1 MRDARSRL
9 LLARRSFLSRFGIGA
24 TAFGAAV
31 AGHTAEAGVQG
42 TPPSVPD
49 KGAWQPARHTQD
61 DWLDEMPGKHRLVFD
76 TTSAEGVAQALLF
89 ANNYLTANRNTYGL
103 EDADLA
109 VVICVRHRSGPFG
122 FTDAMWAKYGA
133 SLAQRSVFT
142 DPNTKQPPTVNVFT
156 SGAYGT
162 LLPNNGTTFE
172 AVMKHGVRLAV
183 CQLSTRASAALIA
196 QKTGAKA
203 EDVYNELAA
212 NLVGNGRLVPAGIVA
227 VTRAQERGFSFAY
240 SG

>member
-1 MRDARSRL
+1 MSDASSRPV
-9 LLARRSFLSRFGIGA
+9 LARRSFLSRLGIGA
-24 TAFGAAV
+24 TAFGAVVGGRA
-31 AGHTAEAGVQG
+31 AEAGLQD
-42 TPPSVPD
+42 TPASTPD
-49 KGAWQPARHTQD
+49 RGRWQAARHAQD
-61 DWLDEMPGKHRLVFD
+61 DWLDEMPGKHRLIFD
-76 TTSAEGVAQALLF
+76 TTTVEGVGQALLF

-103 EDADLA
+103 LDAELA
-109 VVICVRHRSGPFG
+109 VVICVRHHSGPFG

-133 SLAQRSVFT
+133 SLSQRAVFT
-142 DPNTKQPPTVNVFT
+142 DPNTKQPPTVNVFA
-156 SGAYGT
+156 SAAYGT
-162 LLPNNGTTFE
+162 QLPNNGTTFD
-172 AVMKHGVRLAV
+172 AVMKRGVRLAV

-196 QKTGAKA
+196 QKTGGKP